1 MNITH
6 VTPKTNNS
14 LETVSTKGLEDVSK
28 NIKKEN
34 SLNDVQLPYTKWQKD
49 IMLSAINKLE
59 NNMQMDDI
67 HPLSRADS
75 APIDTYQEALIELSY
90 TKSSTFKKQASA
102 AQANLK
108 PEDVLS
114 LFLSD

>member
-1 MNITH
+1 MN
-6 VTPKTNNS
+6 VTQVTVNQENS
-14 LETVSTKGLEDVSK
+14 VEPASAKGLEDITKTV
-28 NIKKEN
+28 KKEN
-34 SLNDVQLPYTKWQKD
+34 AVSDVHLPYTKWQKD
-49 IMLSAINKLE
+49 IMLSAIKKLE
-59 NNMQMDDI
+59 NNIQVDDI

-75 APIDTYQEALIELSY
+75 APIDTYQEALIELSH
-90 TKSSTFKKQASA
+90 TQSPTFAEQASG